1 MMFTRSKDNPKK
13 PAPSPAPVR
22 KESGAPS
29 IISAGVEINGHI
41 NSPGEIQLDGTIDGD
56 ITCGAFSLGE
66 SGKVNGRITADSVT
80 IRGCVDGEI
89 CGSKV
94 RLEKTAQVTG
104 DVTHQTLSIEG
115 GARISGHFIHNDSPL
130 DRSSAELE
138 VQGKLAAASTGAE
151 RPAQKPEAV
160 DASRQAA
167 QRSGAKP
174 EDMPRREAPRQQEQA
189 QAQTQN
195 QNQAQGGRTKASA

>member
-1 MMFTRSKDNPKK
+1 MMFTRSKEDPKK

-22 KESGAPS
+22 KDSGAPS

-56 ITCGAFSLGE
+56 IACGAFSLGE

-80 IRGCVDGEI
+80 IRGRVDGEI

-94 RLEKTAQVTG
+94 RLEKTAQVNG

-115 GARISGHFIHNDSPL
+115 GARISGHFIHHDNPL
-130 DRSSAELE
+130 ERGASETRDTSS
-138 VQGKLAAASTGAE
+138 VVAAAANGAE
-151 RPAQKPEAV
+151 RPAQKAEAA
-160 DASRQAA
+160 DANRAPA
-167 QRSGAKP
+167 QRSNSKP
-174 EDMPRREAPRQQEQA
+174 EEMPRREAPRQQEQ
-189 QAQTQN
+189 N
-195 QNQAQGGRTKASA
+195 QGGRAKASA